1 MRCADTGPAWAQ
13 SEVKLAVLSNRNRRT
28 PPALAMASPLGGP
41 AMAKALTCKGG
52 AVPIKCSRPA
62 MTPAKK
68 RYRHQ
73 RVSVGSAGV
82 GGPIERSWCKPLFPK
97 IPTLAVARTPSLFP
111 LNGRGAL
118 CACHCGYRPFLLHP
132 WEQLNPEPCKLRTP
146 RWPEVPR
153 RARLARDV
161 LNKVVANL
169 TMQVSPVPIHCCKAR
184 WSLARRLKP
193 LVQSVPI
200 QVRRMCK

>member
-1 MRCADTGPAWAQ
+1 MIPVEQMLIG
-13 SEVKLAVLSNRNRRT
+13 
-28 PPALAMASPLGGP
+28 
-41 AMAKALTCKGG
+41 
-52 AVPIKCSRPA
+52 
-62 MTPAKK
+62 
-68 RYRHQ
+68 
-73 RVSVGSAGV
+73 GV
-82 GGPIERSWCKPLFPK
+82 GWQNAFYLLAALVVLTMMPLALLLREP
-97 IPTLAVARTPSLFP
+97 LADAGSPPYQQSIGQAVREAF
-111 LNGRGAL
+111 
-118 CACHCGYRPFLLHP
+118 GYRPFLLHP
-132 WEQLNPEPCKLRTP
+132 WEQLNPKPCKPRTH